1 MRRHAHTYYIASV
14 VTLLLLVP
22 LATPGAAESP
32 SPLETRFHAFGNGL
46 ELYHVRVKEATN
58 FTLSATVWVG
68 SVDEDQRTNGGVS
81 HLVEHILFHQ
91 PDMPEEAFNAQIR
104 SRGGTY
110 NARTS
115 RDYTRYHVTLPRRH
129 LTLGQGWLHK
139 VVFHDR
145 LVTDRLKDEKEIVN
159 RENGWLPPTWWH
171 QLGNF
176 IDPKYLTLPG
186 FWTRQFGLREYD
198 EPVGGT
204 YEVARK
210 LTASQLEAHYRA
222 YYYPENMVLLY
233 VGPHSLEEVVAV
245 TGATFGGVA
254 PTGRKPNLRSPLQG
268 RSLRPYFAHKLP
280 QIFSDP
286 DYRIGIG
293 QVLSGLHFSSRSE
306 MSLYYFVMK
315 ELLEERFRY
324 GEGKAYSVWGYFDYY
339 RGAGYLQFELEA
351 SREAFWAQ
359 LKEVKELVWGDLG
372 NHLSRADYE
381 RYKTTLLERV
391 SSSRALEDVHGRVW
405 AAIYQHDLHRPSP
418 EETDISGPWRSLS
431 HDDFIEW
438 ARSWRTDA
446 APLLQLSMP
455 GVPFP
460 YAHLVIFVLF
470 LAIGT
475 HWAQSLLRRPYPR
488 EPISLITR
496 MPYRLA
502 GWIHVGLVYAVV
514 ACVYFHL
521 SRMSAFGGLFFN
533 RVDLLALLGPYLR
546 WVFDGILIG
555 FGIVMGGTVIPR
567 EVLATDGSLVLTMR
581 SPVFCR
587 IPLTDIERVEPVSG
601 WAAWKQ
607 ILKLQALPIYPWFF
621 RGLIIHRKSGR
632 SLMLHTQD
640 DHDLR
645 EILSSRVLTYPAVS
659 VRRAARTTRGR
670 TRLRKPVPGA

>member
-1 MRRHAHTYYIASV
+1 
-14 VTLLLLVP
+14 
-22 LATPGAAESP
+22 
-32 SPLETRFHAFGNGL
+32 
-46 ELYHVRVKEATN
+46 
-58 FTLSATVWVG
+58 
-68 SVDEDQRTNGGVS
+68 
-81 HLVEHILFHQ
+81 
-91 PDMPEEAFNAQIR
+91 
-104 SRGGTY
+104 
-110 NARTS
+110 
-115 RDYTRYHVTLPRRH
+115 
-129 LTLGQGWLHK
+129 
-139 VVFHDR
+139 
-145 LVTDRLKDEKEIVN
+145 
-159 RENGWLPPTWWH
+159 
-171 QLGNF
+171 
-176 IDPKYLTLPG
+176 
-186 FWTRQFGLREYD
+186 
-198 EPVGGT
+198 
-204 YEVARK
+204 
-210 LTASQLEAHYRA
+210 
-222 YYYPENMVLLY
+222 
-233 VGPHSLEEVVAV
+233 
-245 TGATFGGVA
+245 
-254 PTGRKPNLRSPLQG
+254 
-268 RSLRPYFAHKLP
+268 
-280 QIFSDP
+280 
-286 DYRIGIG
+286 
-293 QVLSGLHFSSRSE
+293 QVLSGVHFSSRSE

-351 SREAFWAQ
+351 SREAFWPQ

-391 SSSRALEDVHGRVW
+391 TSSRALEDVHGRVW

-431 HDDFIEW
+431 HDDFLEW
-438 ARSWRTDA
+438 ARSWRTDT

-546 WVFDGILIG
+546 WAFDGVLIG

-640 DHDLR
+640 DHD
-645 EILSSRVLTYPAVS
+645 
-659 VRRAARTTRGR
+659 
-670 TRLRKPVPGA
+670 

>member
-1 MRRHAHTYYIASV
+1 MRRHVHTYLTASF

-22 LATPGAAESP
+22 LARPGAAESP
-32 SPLETRFHAFGNGL
+32 SPLERRFHVFGNGL
-46 ELYHVRVKEATN
+46 GLYHVKVKEATN

-91 PDMPEEAFNAQIR
+91 PDMPEEAFNAQIK

-129 LTLGQGWLHK
+129 LTLGQAWLHK
-139 VVFHDR
+139 VLIHDR
-145 LVTDRLKDEKEIVN
+145 LVTGRLEDEKEIVN
-159 RENGWLPPTWWH
+159 RENGWSPPTWWH
-171 QLGNF
+171 QLGDL
-176 IDPKYLTLPG
+176 IDPKYLALPG
-186 FWTRQFGLREYD
+186 FWARQFGLREYD

-204 YEVARK
+204 YEVARR

-233 VGPHSLEEVVAV
+233 VGPHDLEEVVAV
-245 TGATFGGVA
+245 TGATFGSVA
-254 PTGRKPNLRSPLQG
+254 PTGRKPTLRSPLQD

-293 QVLSGLHFSSRSE
+293 QVLTGLHFSSRSE
-306 MSLYYFVMK
+306 MSLYFFVMK

-324 GEGKAYSVWGYFDYY
+324 GEGKSYSVWGYFDHY

-351 SREAFWAQ
+351 SRETFWAQ

-372 NHLSRADYE
+372 SHLSRADYE
-381 RYKTTLLERV
+381 RYKETLLERV
-391 SSSRALEDVHGRVW
+391 TSSRALEDVHGRVW

-418 EETDISGPWRSLS
+418 EETDIAGPWRSLS
-431 HDDFIEW
+431 HDDFLEW
-438 ARSWRTDA
+438 ARSWRTDT

-455 GVPFP
+455 GAPFP

-496 MPYRLA
+496 VPYRLA
-502 GWIHVGLVYAVV
+502 GWVHLGLVYAGV

-521 SRMSAFGGLFFN
+521 SRMSAFGGLFFS

-555 FGIVMGGTVIPR
+555 FGIVMGGTLIPR
-567 EVLATDGSLVLTMR
+567 EVLATDGSLVVTMR

-601 WAAWKQ
+601 WAAWKH
-607 ILKLQALPIYPWFF
+607 ILKLKALPVYPWFF

-632 SLMLHTQD
+632 SLVLHTQD

-645 EILSSRVLTYPAVS
+645 ELLSSRVLTYPEVS